1 MVIDPG
7 LRRTTAAFSRAT
19 STSHPSHRR
28 QQLVAAIVGVEL
40 SAALTLDRRAAGG
53 GRALAGTLKEQLNPS
68 ALLPALP
75 AAKAAL
81 VALMQITSSAAVAIS
96 IVNLMAGSSPK
107 LSRSLSFPALS

>member
-1 MVIDPG
+1 
-7 LRRTTAAFSRAT
+7 
-19 STSHPSHRR
+19 
-28 QQLVAAIVGVEL
+28 
-40 SAALTLDRRAAGG
+40 
-53 GRALAGTLKEQLNPS
+53 LAGTLKEQLNPS

-107 LSRSLSFPALS
+107 LSRSLSFPALSWHQTRFRGCREIGPVLA